1 MSSTSTTWTTDT
13 NTKSGTVQVYE
24 SSVSTLRITAGE
36 STDAILELFADQGDD
51 NADKWR
57 MWVNNSDND
66 LHFTS
71 YTSGAWVDKLTI
83 QDGGNVGIGTDAPD
97 KLLHIS
103 STGTAEIHIDGGANA
118 YLLLDASSDS
128 DDSKVIFQKNGV
140 SIGSIDYDHNATE
153 TSALM
158 KFNLNIAGSADP
170 QMAIKADGSVG
181 IGTTTPDTLL
191 HLSGEDTAILR
202 LENTDASLEANQ
214 LIGAVEWE
222 KVDSS
227 GAGAG
232 VVGSIDMRSTDS
244 TGTGAYMDF
253 HVGSSS
259 GNNAFAMRIDA
270 LGNVGIGTT
279 SPGTILDIDSGAA
292 GESSAE
298 AAGIRITGQRN
309 GNIQALTMRHE
320 DASGGNTDA
329 DEGIGMHFQGYDG
342 SNSYHDMG
350 AIYVRSAETSVSD
363 SDSPGYMSFFTTPNA
378 SDTLAERMRIDKDG
392 KVGIGTASPSS
403 LLHIQA
409 DSTATTAPTEVL
421 RLEVIDADTDLGIG
435 EGPAIDFYVAEY
447 DNISEWGARIA
458 CVRQNAT
465 DSQADASLAFWTG
478 ANDAS
483 PTEKMRITKDGDVG
497 IGTNDPSYKLH
508 IESSGIAMFAKTT
521 GTNYAARFQNTNGDD
536 SSDGIIILVGSDA
549 PDVGGYWI
557 ACQDNANSS
566 AETEWGVRGDGTD
579 AGATIYD
586 RSDRRSKENIV
597 DIPDALSIVSNLK
610 PRNFTWK
617 AKNGNAPS
625 GKLQYG
631 FIADEYD
638 QVFPN
643 FVYGKRDSDGKL
655 ILDAKKYID
664 DEGNETDGSTGT
676 EVDAIHMLSEKPMI
690 ALLTKAIQELS
701 AKVTALE
708 SA

>member
-158 KFNLNIAGSADP
+158 KFNLNVAGSADP

-478 ANDAS
+478 ANDVS

-497 IGTNDPSYKLH
+497 IGTNDPAAQLH
-508 IESSGIAMFAKTT
+508 VYADDTTAYTATIEQDGTGDPALRFLTT
-521 GTNYAARFQNTNGDD
+521 GGTAAIIGLDNSDSDKLKFCCSSNALETNTAMTIDASGQIFMPEVYSDTTASAANMHIQ
-536 SSDGIIILVGSDA
+536 SSDGQLLRSTSSKRYKKDINYSGVDASIIYNMKPCSFKDINTDKEYIGLIAEDMHEIEPRLVE
-549 PDVGGYWI
+549 YLEI
-557 ACQDNANSS
+557 
-566 AETEWGVRGDGTD
+566 DGND
-579 AGATIYD
+579 
-586 RSDRRSKENIV
+586 E
-597 DIPDALSIVSNLK
+597 PDAI
-610 PRNFTWK
+610 
-617 AKNGNAPS
+617 A
-625 GKLQYG
+625 YG
-631 FIADEYD
+631 HITA
-638 QVFPN
+638 VL
-643 FVYGKRDSDGKL
+643 V
-655 ILDAKKYID
+655 
-664 DEGNETDGSTGT
+664 
-676 EVDAIHMLSEKPMI
+676 
-690 ALLTKAIQELS
+690 KAIQELS